1 MWERQAAAWR
11 NAARPHPSG
20 SPTCALAMAALLST
34 LPVPSFLLTQEHRGK
49 HLPTVEQNSSLNVK
63 FDPKMTKLTWDCQE
77 NATYGE
83 CVLIHK
89 EKGQIKKKVKDKECQ
104 CTFQDCSLHGGVTL
118 TVEVNINQR
127 RISETL
133 VYPNPG
139 GEGTAAQNFSC
150 LIYNA
155 DFMNCTWAK
164 GQAAPNDVQYFLYIR
179 DSKKKIE
186 RECPRYLK
194 DSGTHVGC
202 HLQDLSGLTSY
213 SYFLVNGTSQ
223 ETGIQFF
230 DSVLLLKE
238 IEQYDPPNNITVY
251 CNESHC
257 FIRWEKP
264 RTRKTRSIREFQYQL
279 DIQRQSNT
287 GSSRNQLIVVSGDS
301 GNKYSFPRPGL
312 RAKHTVKI
320 RTADA
325 RRAHW
330 GAWSQPAGFGSA
342 EPESSLVHIYL
353 LVVLG
358 TLVCGLTVSCLFKR
372 FLGTHRLFPPIP
384 RIKDKLNNNPQ
395 IDHQIIWEKFTHD
408 VGKGDKEEVLA
419 VEEVTEAPANA

>member
-1 MWERQAAAWR
+1 MRQRQAAAWR
-11 NAARPHPSG
+11 NTALARPSG
-20 SPTCALAMAALLST
+20 NSLRVLAMAVVLSM
-34 LPVPSFLLTQEHRGK
+34 LPVPSLLLTQDHWDK
-49 HLPTVEQNSSLNVK
+49 HLPTVEQSSSLHVT
-63 FDPKMTKLTWDCQE
+63 FDPRTTKLTWDCQE

-83 CVLIHK
+83 CMLIHK

-133 VYPNPG
+133 VYLNPG

-186 RECPRYLK
+186 RECPHYLQ

-238 IEQYDPPNNITVY
+238 IEQYNPPNNITVH
-251 CNESHC
+251 CNESQC
-257 FIRWEKP
+257 LIRWEKP
-264 RTRKTRSIREFQYQL
+264 RTRKTLSIREFQYQL

-301 GNKYSFPRPGL
+301 GNKYSFPRPGF

-325 RRAHW
+325 RKAHW
-330 GAWSQPAGFGSA
+330 GAWSQPAEFGSE
-342 EPESSLVHIYL
+342 EPESSLVHVYL

-358 TLVCGLTVSCLFKR
+358 TFVCGLTVSCLFKR
-372 FLGTHRLFPPIP
+372 FLGTHRFFPPIP
-384 RIKDKLNNNPQ
+384 QIKDKLNDSHQ
-395 IDHQIIWEKFTHD
+395 TDHQILWEKFTHD
-408 VGKGDKEEVLA
+408 VGRGDKEEVLA
-419 VEEVTEAPANA
+419 VEDVAEAPANA